1 MMLMAWIFWFMVCCV
16 LYTYL
21 GYAAL
26 LWMFRQRRSQPAVP
40 STLPRITHIIAA
52 FNEEQEID
60 AKIENTAAI
69 SYPSHLVQHIMI
81 TDGSTDA
88 SVAKAANTP
97 GITHLHQP
105 IREGKVSAINR
116 AVAAAGDTEILIFS
130 DANAMINPDAFL
142 EMVRHFQNPDIGG
155 VAGEKKVVA
164 DDLVPGKAEG
174 VYWKYES
181 WLKQL
186 DSDFYT
192 VVGAAGELFAL
203 RRSLF
208 TPVPQQVLLD
218 DLYLSLVVC
227 QQGKRMA
234 YDPQA
239 FATEGPSFSI
249 ADEWMRR
256 VRIGAGAFQSL
267 RMFHP
272 ILNVLRYG
280 KLSFQFFSHRVMRW
294 LVCPFALLLIFF
306 CNILLLIQQINPLYL
321 STLVLQILFYLI
333 AWIGFGVA
341 RRQKGSGFFLLP
353 FYFVF
358 MNMGMIAGLYRYL
371 SGNQTVRW
379 EKSRRAVLR

>member
-1 MMLMAWIFWFMVCCV
+1 MPLTWIFWFLVCCV

-21 GYAAL
+21 GYAVV
-26 LWMFRQRRSQPAVP
+26 LWMFRRPKSQPASPVV
-40 STLPRITHIIAA
+40 LPRIKHIIAA
-52 FNEEQEID
+52 YNEEQEID
-60 AKIENTAAI
+60 AKIVNTIAI
-69 SYPSHLVQHIMI
+69 HYPPHLVEHILI

-88 SVAKAANTP
+88 TAAKAAKAS

-105 IREGKVSAINR
+105 VREGKVSAINR
-116 AVAAAGDTEILIFS
+116 AVATAGDTEILVFS

-142 EMVRHFQNPDIGG
+142 KMVSHFQYPHIGG

-174 VYWKYES
+174 MYWKYES

-186 DSDFYT
+186 DSDFHT
-192 VVGAAGELFAL
+192 VVGAAGELFAI
-203 RRSLF
+203 RRTLF
-208 TPVPQQVLLD
+208 APVPQQVLLD

-227 QQGKRMA
+227 QQGKRMS
-234 YDPQA
+234 YEPQA
-239 FATEGPSFSI
+239 FASEGPSYSI

-267 RMFHP
+267 GLFHSL
-272 ILNVLRYG
+272 LNVFRYG

-294 LVCPFALLLIFF
+294 LVCPFALLFIFF
-306 CNILLLIQQINPLYL
+306 LNVLLVVQQNNPLYL
-321 STLVLQILFYLI
+321 STLVLQILFYLM

-341 RRQKGSGFFLLP
+341 RKQKGSGFFLLP

-358 MNMGMIAGLYRYL
+358 MNLGMIAGLYRYL

>member
-1 MMLMAWIFWFMVCCV
+1 MPLMWIFWFLVCCV

-26 LWMFRQRRSQPAVP
+26 LWIFRKQRSWPAAP

-52 FNEEQEID
+52 YNEEQEID
-60 AKIENTAAI
+60 VKIANTAAI
-69 SYPSHLVQHIMI
+69 KYPSQLVQHIII

-88 SVAKAANTP
+88 TVAKATNAP

-105 IREGKVSAINR
+105 LREGKVSAIYR
-116 AVAAAGDTEILIFS
+116 AVSAAGETEILIFS

-142 EMVRHFQNPDIGG
+142 KMVGHFQFPHIGG
-155 VAGEKKVVA
+155 LAGEKKVVA

-174 VYWKYES
+174 IYWKYES

-186 DSDFYT
+186 DSDFHT
-192 VVGAAGELFAL
+192 VVGAAGELFAI

-208 TPVPQQVLLD
+208 APIPQDVLLD
-218 DLYLSLVVC
+218 DLYLSLMVC

-234 YDPQA
+234 YEPQA
-239 FATEGPSFSI
+239 FATEGPSLSI
-249 ADEWMRR
+249 ADEWKRR

-267 RMFHP
+267 RLFHP
-272 ILNVLRYG
+272 LLNVFRYG

-294 LVCPFALLLIFF
+294 LVCPFALLLIFII
-306 CNILLLIQQINPLYL
+306 NILLVNQQINPLYV
-321 STLVLQILFYLI
+321 STLVLQMLFYLF
-333 AWIGFGVA
+333 AWIGFSVA
-341 RRQKGSGFFLLP
+341 KRQKGSGIFLLP

-358 MNMGMIAGLYRYL
+358 MNLGMIAGLYRYL

>member
-1 MMLMAWIFWFMVCCV
+1 MLLTWIFWFLVCCV

-21 GYAAL
+21 GYAVL
-26 LWMFRQRRSQPAVP
+26 LWMFRKQRSRPAAP
-40 STLPRITHIIAA
+40 AALPRITHIIAA
-52 FNEEQEID
+52 YNEEQEID
-60 AKIENTAAI
+60 AKISNTAAI
-69 SYPSHLVQHIMI
+69 NYPSPLVQHIII

-88 SVAKAANTP
+88 TVAKADMAP

-116 AVAAAGDTEILIFS
+116 AVAAAGDTDILVFS
-130 DANAMINPDAFL
+130 DANAMINPDAFQKI
-142 EMVRHFQNPDIGG
+142 VRHFQHPWIGG

-164 DDLVPGKAEG
+164 EDLVPGKAEG
-174 VYWKYES
+174 MYWKYES

-192 VVGAAGELFAL
+192 VVGAAGELFAI
-203 RRSLF
+203 RRQCF
-208 TPVPQQVLLD
+208 APVPQDVLLD
-218 DLYLSLVVC
+218 DLYLSLMVC

-234 YDPQA
+234 YEPEA
-239 FATEGPSFSI
+239 FATEGPSLSI
-249 ADEWMRR
+249 DDEWMRR

-267 RMFHP
+267 KLFYP
-272 ILNVLRYG
+272 LLNALRYG

-294 LVCPFALLLIFF
+294 LVCPFALLLILFL
-306 CNILLLIQQINPLYL
+306 NIVFVFRDTNLLYL

-341 RRQKGSGFFLLP
+341 KRQKGSGFFLLP

-358 MNMGMIAGLYRYL
+358 MNLGMIAGLYRYL

>member
-1 MMLMAWIFWFMVCCV
+1 MPLMWIFWFLVCCV

-26 LWMFRQRRSQPAVP
+26 LWMFRQRRGQPAAP

-52 FNEEQEID
+52 FNEEQEIE

-69 SYPSHLVQHIMI
+69 HYPSELVQHIII

-88 SVAKAANTP
+88 TVAKAANAP

-105 IREGKVSAINR
+105 LREGKVSAINR
-116 AVAAAGDTEILIFS
+116 AVSATGETEILIFS

-142 EMVRHFQNPDIGG
+142 KMVSHFQYPHIGG

-174 VYWKYES
+174 IYWKYES

-186 DSDFYT
+186 DSDFHT
-192 VVGAAGELFAL
+192 VVGAAGELFAI
-203 RRSLF
+203 RRTMF
-208 TPVPQQVLLD
+208 TPVPQNVLLD
-218 DLYLSLVVC
+218 DLYLSLMVC
-227 QQGKRMA
+227 QCGKRMA
-234 YDPQA
+234 YEPQA
-239 FATEGPSFSI
+239 FAAEGPSFSI
-249 ADEWMRR
+249 ADEWTRR

-267 RMFHP
+267 RLFYP
-272 ILNVLRYG
+272 LLNVFRYG

-294 LVCPFALLLIFF
+294 LVCPFALLLIFL
-306 CNILLLIQQINPLYL
+306 CNIVLVMQQINPLYL
-321 STLVLQILFYLI
+321 STLVLQVLFYLF
-333 AWIGFGVA
+333 AWMGYGVA
-341 RRQKGSGFFLLP
+341 KRQKGSGLFLLP

-358 MNMGMIAGLYRYL
+358 MNLGMIAGLYRYL